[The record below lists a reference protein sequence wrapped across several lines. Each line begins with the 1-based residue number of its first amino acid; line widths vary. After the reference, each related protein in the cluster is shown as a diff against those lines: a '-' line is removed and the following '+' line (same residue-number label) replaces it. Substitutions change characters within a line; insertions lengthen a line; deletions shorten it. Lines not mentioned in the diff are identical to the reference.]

1 MMISFIM
8 SVFILVLKLF
18 PICISDK
25 NISQKKKTMLA
36 EMTVFKLKA
45 SLYDMMGT

>member
-1 MMISFIM
+1 M

-18 PICISDK
+18 TICISGK

-36 EMTVFKLKA
+36 EMNNWKK
-45 SLYDMMGT
+45 